1 MLCLTNWAGARGYTG
16 YEERAGL
23 FYPHGRLAEET
34 LILDGGEPIYRY
46 VKNAPRMRLL
56 TLAAEPECYLLPC
69 DAQSYTDLAGSGG
82 NVYLVKTLDLFKEF
96 LDRAGIDALYTD
108 DMFLADHSRAADII
122 RYLEEEGSIEVVI
135 RQEGNALYRYHRAR

>member
-1 MLCLTNWAGARGYTG
+1 
-16 YEERAGL
+16 
-23 FYPHGRLAEET
+23 
-34 LILDGGEPIYRY
+34 
-46 VKNAPRMRLL
+46 VKA
-56 TLAAEPECYLLPC
+56 
-69 DAQSYTDLAGSGG
+69 
-82 NVYLVKTLDLFKEF
+82 LDLFKEF